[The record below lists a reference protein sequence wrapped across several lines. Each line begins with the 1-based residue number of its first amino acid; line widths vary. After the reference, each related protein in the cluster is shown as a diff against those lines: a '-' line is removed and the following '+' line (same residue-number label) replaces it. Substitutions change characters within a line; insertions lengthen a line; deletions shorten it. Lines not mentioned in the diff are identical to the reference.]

1 MRVSNDVLKTQR
13 WIIDDIVDGFD
24 VEDVWALP
32 VEGGA
37 DDFGAVVDLMGA
49 IDFPGSAPLP
59 VRLLWGVRDLLG
71 RVFGL
76 GRISTS
82 ADDAGV
88 WPPVPGTGEQSLT
101 GRVPAELR
109 DTVTDSRLT
118 GKPFRPLYRTGT
130 EFAEE
135 MSNRTMYGVM
145 HLAWVDQGGGR
156 YQGQMTVYVKPRGVV
171 GRAYMAFIKPFR
183 YAVIYPALM
192 RYLERFWAEQMTGT
206 VTCRRPRRAGRA

>member
-1 MRVSNDVLKTQR
+1 MRVPNDVLKTQR
-13 WIIDDIVDGFD
+13 WIIDDVVHDFD

-32 VEGGA
+32 IDGGP
-37 DDFGAVVDLMGA
+37 DDFEAVIDLMQS

-59 VRLLWGVRDLLG
+59 VRVLWGIRDLLG

-82 ADDAGV
+82 ADDAGA
-88 WPPVPGTGEQSLT
+88 WPPIPGTDERSLS

-109 DTVTDSRLT
+109 ATATDSYLT
-118 GKPFRPLYRTGT
+118 DKPFRPLYLTDT
-130 EFAEE
+130 EFADE

-156 YQGQMTVYVKPRGVV
+156 YQAQMTVYVKPRGAV
-171 GRAYMAFIKPFR
+171 GKAYMAFIKPFR
-183 YAVIYPALM
+183 YAIVYPALV
-192 RYLERFWAEQMTGT
+192 RYLERSWAE
-206 VTCRRPRRAGRA
+206 RRGAR